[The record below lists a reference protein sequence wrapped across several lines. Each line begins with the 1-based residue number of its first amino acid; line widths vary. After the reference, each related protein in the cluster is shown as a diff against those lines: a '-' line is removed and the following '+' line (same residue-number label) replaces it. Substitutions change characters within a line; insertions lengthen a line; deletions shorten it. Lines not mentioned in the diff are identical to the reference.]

1 MSRHRSTF
9 DNIQNAVS
17 QRWKYRNNFRVSLT
31 CCNWTVD
38 ENTWQNSTH
47 FSVHPIL
54 NKTISTYFI
63 YNEHETLLFSVITF
77 NLRPNTFLPRC
88 TKDGKNEKKKRNI
101 IRPIKI

>member
-77 NLRPNTFLPRC
+77 NLRPNIFLPRC
-88 TKDGKNEKKKRNI
+88 TKDRKNEKKKKKYN
-101 IRPIKI
+101 